1 MKRLLLV
8 WAVWLLIAPAL
19 QAQKYHVTGGFI
31 KFYSEELLE
40 DIEAVKKQAKGL
52 LDSASGQL
60 AFVVPIEGFVF
71 EKALMQE
78 HFNEKYM
85 ESDKY
90 PQATFSGHIVDYQAG
105 ESGKVWAD
113 GDMTIHGVKRHIK
126 VAGAI
131 RFADDKVLINSVF
144 MVKLADYGIEVPELM
159 FQKIAEEVEVTVSLT
174 LKQAQK

>member
-8 WAVWLLIAPAL
+8 WVVWLVITPAL

-31 KFYSEELLE
+31 KFYSEEVLE
-40 DIEAVKKQAKGL
+40 NIEAVNEQVKGL
-52 LDSASGQL
+52 LDSASGKL

-71 EKALMQE
+71 ERALMQE

-90 PQATFSGHIVDYQAG
+90 PQATFSGRIADYQPG

-126 VAGAI
+126 VPGTI
-131 RFADDKVLINSVF
+131 RFDGDKVLINSVF

-174 LKQAQK
+174 LQQVQQ